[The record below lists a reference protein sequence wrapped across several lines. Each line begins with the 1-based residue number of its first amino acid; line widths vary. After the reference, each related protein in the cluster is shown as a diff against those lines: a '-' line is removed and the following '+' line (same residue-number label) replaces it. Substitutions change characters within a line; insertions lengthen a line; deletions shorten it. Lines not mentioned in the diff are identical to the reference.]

1 MKSVMDNCLTVQQT
15 LQQVADSETSEAG
28 TKANGMATIMQ
39 TFQFLFSLRT
49 AMLIYERT
57 EMLSKTVPSATMTV
71 GGAAAAADKTCQL
84 LQHSREDE
92 EWTNLRASVLSQGQ
106 ALGISDP
113 VVPRARRPP
122 VRFDSGGAA
131 ATMTPEQHFRRLF
144 NDFLDNTLN
153 TIRDRFQQPALQLY
167 CIVEKTILCA
177 ASGTL
182 SPNEMDEGL
191 AAKCQHYMAMTLI
204 GESCD

>member
-15 LQQVADSETSEAG
+15 LQQVADSETSEVG

-92 EWTNLRASVLSQGQ
+92 EWTNLWASVLSQGQ

-131 ATMTPEQHFRRLF
+131 ATMTPEQHFRRVF
-144 NDFLDNTLN
+144 NDFLDNILN
-153 TIRDRFQQPALQLY
+153 TIRDHLQLY
-167 CIVEKTILCA
+167 CTIEKTIILCA